1 MADALPPL
9 DGLALAVAHLGGASG
24 HANGRPD
31 GMWCDVTVSDDGYVA
46 LTLVDAR
53 AAPEPVASQ
62 LRRALERVRRA
73 DAARRGLLGEDPTH
87 VRGADAA
94 RRGLLG
100 ENTAALGPHR
110 SAAATIDAL
119 DRAARAIPGAVG
131 TGALCV
137 TFDPTGA
144 VGWSMA
150 GSGPPSAA
158 GPDGVR
164 ALSGGPG
171 ESLGRAHGDAVEAQ
185 EPLAAGT
192 TVVLGAGSDL
202 AERTVA
208 LVLTEHHDLAPAAL
222 AAALEDAALDA
233 TAPGDGADPGP
244 GTLVLARLLPAP
256 LEQRVPADPRRL
268 SAVRRTVTTWSAAAA
283 LSEDATADLQLL
295 LSEAATNAVEHAY
308 RETDAGEFVY
318 SVRRRRDG
326 GVRVVVQDFGRWR
339 PLPDDPGYRGRGL
352 AVIHNLAQEVTL
364 DHPRTA
370 RGSRSPCRATRHRSA
385 SGR

>member
-9 DGLALAVAHLGGASG
+9 DGLAVAVAHLGGVSDGAG
-24 HANGRPD
+24 GRLG

-62 LRRALERVRRA
+62 LRRAL
-73 DAARRGLLGEDPTH
+73 
-87 VRGADAA
+87 
-94 RRGLLG
+94 
-100 ENTAALGPHR
+100 AALGPHR
-110 SAAATIDAL
+110 SAAATVDGL
-119 DRAARAIPGAVG
+119 DRAARGIPGAVG

-137 TFDPTGA
+137 TFDPAGA
-144 VGWSMA
+144 VGWSTA
-150 GSGPPSAA
+150 GSGPPSTA

-171 ESLGRAHGDAVEAQ
+171 EPLGCAHRDAAQAQ
-185 EPLAAGT
+185 EPLPAGT

-208 LVLTEHHDLAPAAL
+208 SVLTEHHDLAPAAL
-222 AAALEDAALDA
+222 AAALEDAALDV
-233 TAPGDGADPGP
+233 TAPGDGAGP

-268 SAVRRTVTTWSAAAA
+268 SAVRRTVTSWSAAAA
-283 LSEDATADLQLL
+283 LSEDAAADLQLL

-326 GVRVVVQDFGRWR
+326 GVRVVVQDFGRWL
-339 PLPDDPGYRGRGL
+339 PPPDDPGYRGRGL

-364 DHPRTA
+364 DHTEH
-370 RGSRSPCRATRHRSA
+370 GTRIAFTVPNDAAPLDERPLTGVTQGWKPG